1 MTVHAL
7 AAGDLGS
14 GPRAEVSG
22 AFAAADRRLS
32 LACAGLV
39 FLAAGFP
46 GVAVPSAASTVTNS
60 SLPVVWVEAGPA
72 TCGPAG
78 ATFTLFLDGDS
89 DAAGRQALDGDLNV
103 RFAVGSN
110 HRSLGRG
117 APSVSGNGYTGSS
130 SKETSHLGEALIPS
144 GVTFHKLTVNTRNAT
159 PTALDIQFG
168 DLTPVGEVHVNLG
181 GLWTTSGYSVGSPA
195 LGSVQVH
202 FREGGECSSL
212 ADTKVVVADPVA
224 SFGTGSSS
232 AGEGA
237 GTQNVTVNLSKPAAS
252 AVTVDYQVGGTA
264 SSSGDFTITGSG
276 SVTVAQGSSTGT
288 IEVAITDDAD
298 DETDEAVILTLDAG
312 TGYTVGSP
320 SSHTLTITDN
330 DDPPATDPVASF
342 ATGSSSAG
350 EGAGTQNVT
359 VNLSKPAASAVT
371 VDYQV
376 GGTASSSGDFT
387 ITGSG
392 SVTVAQGSSAGTIA
406 VAITDDADD
415 ETSETVILTLD
426 AGTGYTVGSPS
437 SHTLT
442 ITDNDDPPAT
452 DPVASFATGS
462 SSAGEGAGTQNVTVN
477 LSKPAASAVTV
488 DYQVGGTASSSG
500 DFTITGS
507 GSLTL
512 APGSSTGTIPVAIT
526 DDGDDETDETVVLTL
541 DAGTGYTVGS
551 PSSHTLTITDNDD
564 PPATDPVAS
573 FATGSSSA
581 GEGAGTQNVT
591 VNLSKPA
598 ASAVTV
604 DYQVGGTASSSGDFT
619 ITGSGSV
626 TVAQGSSTGT
636 IAVAIT
642 DDADDETSET
652 VILTLDTGTGY
663 TVGSPSSHTLTITD
677 NDDPPATDPMA
688 SFSTG
693 SSSAGEGAGTR
704 HVPVRL
710 SKPASSPVTVD
721 YRVGGTASSG
731 DFTITGGGSVTV
743 AQGSSTGTIA
753 VTITDDGDD
762 ETDETVILTLD
773 AGTGY
778 TVGSPSSHT
787 LTITDNDDPP
797 ATDPMASFSTGSSS
811 AGEGAGTR
819 HVPVRLSKPA
829 SSPVTVDYRVGGT
842 ASSGDFTI
850 TGGGSV
856 TVAQGSSTG
865 TIAVTITDDGDD
877 ETDETV
883 VLTLDTGT
891 GYSVGNPSSHKLMI
905 HDDDRAPSTHGAG
918 TGSGSTGSTGGAS
931 SNQPPTVGLSC
942 SPCAVDVGG
951 RARVTATASD
961 PDGDPLDYSWEA
973 TGGRL
978 TGATRGPNVGWVSP
992 SRPGPYR
999 IEVSVS
1005 DGHGGVAVAEAVVE
1019 VIAANDEPSFGRDS
1033 YRFEL
1038 PEKTAGPLVLGSVTA
1053 TDPNGGPILYQPLS
1067 GDWDRFGLGPEDGVL
1082 TYTGGGE
1089 DLEGGPSRFDLAVRA
1104 WTPLGAHAIVE
1115 IVVEVIASNEGPSFE
1130 RDSYRFELPE
1140 ATAGPLVLGSVTAT
1154 DPSGGPVL
1162 YEPLSGDWSS
1172 FELGPEDGVLTYTG
1186 AGEDLESG
1194 PGRFDLAVRVWTLFG
1209 AHAIAQIAVEV
1220 TDVNEAPEAVGNIP
1234 IQRPGAS
1241 LAALEIELAGYF
1253 RDPDGDVLTYRA
1265 ESSDVSVATA
1275 SIVGSVLIVT
1285 PTGVG
1290 AAFVIVTAEDEGGL
1304 SAKQRVEVITSNTP
1318 PRFDRATHRF
1328 ELSEGIAGPVRLGAV
1343 TATDPDGDPLT
1354 YEADSGDWDRF
1365 EVGAQ
1370 DGALTYTGAGED
1382 FETWPNRL
1390 ALTVRARDGA
1400 GGEALG
1406 QVAVDVTDAN
1416 DAPRAVGTI
1425 PDQRLEAG
1433 GSAAAMELEP
1443 HFEDPDGDVLTYR
1456 AESSDVAVVT
1466 AAVAGAV
1473 LTVTPIGPGT
1483 AVVTVTAEDPDGL
1496 SAEQVVPVGVGFGGR
1511 PEVLGESLAAMARS
1525 HLASVRMTLGRRLDR
1540 DRSDSSSRV
1549 SVMGRSLP
1557 VGEETTPEAFQGMAT
1572 GWLMSAAMA
1581 SRTGA
1586 SGVSPFAP
1594 GSLESGAATSLGEWS
1609 GFSTG
1614 SNRLF
1619 QGTEFVMGFG
1629 GAQRDAPATERGR
1642 RFQVWGQGD
1651 LQGFSGAGSPGR
1663 AHDGDLRTGYLGV
1676 DAELGSRWLVGVAVA
1691 RSAGGSDWRVDATE
1705 GRLTT
1710 TMTSALPYAR
1720 WSDGV
1725 TSVWAISAVGRGDA
1739 ENSASASGRTEN
1751 SDLRLGLGSV
1761 ELRRAMALTVG
1772 GASFGLRA
1780 DAGWAQL
1787 RTDEGTDG
1795 LSGLAV
1801 GVNQQRVGAEVSRS
1815 FEVSGGSVL
1824 PFGEVHLRR
1833 DGGEGATGSGVEL
1846 AVGLRAQSGIVRL
1859 DAQGRLL
1866 VVHSADDYRER
1877 GVGLTLTVGEMGEEG
1892 LSVAVSPRW
1901 GDAAHAGGALWRE
1914 QLAQRSTLAFA
1925 PPLWTL
1931 ETRGDYRMRLGG
1943 GLLTL
1948 FGGYSDSVMGHRLL
1962 IGGTWDPFAR
1972 RIAPVDGRE
1981 TRVAATPARRPAS
1994 LETPT
1999 SDEPPDAPAPA
2010 EELATEPPAE
2020 GQPSP
2025 VVIPPLPEVT
2035 SEEVAAPA
2043 PELDPAP
2050 IPAPAPPDTPP
2061 DPEEGTEEPAPPVE
2075 GGTPAPVPG
2084 SPADLNQP
2092 PVFSATEYVFRSP
2105 DMRSAGPRWRR
2116 VGVVRARDPEG
2127 SPVTYSLSEGDRS
2140 RFRVDLRSGVIV
2152 RIGTSAEDPAT
2163 ERPDGFVLTVSARD
2177 RDGGIATVTV
2187 RVLPDRVEPGG

>member
-22 AFAAADRRLS
+22 AFAAAGRRLS

-195 LGSVQVH
+195 LGSVRVH

-276 SVTVAQGSSTGT
+276 SVTVAQGSSAGT
-288 IEVAITDDAD
+288 IAVAITDDAD
-298 DETDEAVILTLDAG
+298 DETSETVILTLDAG

-507 GSLTL
+507 GSVTV
-512 APGSSTGTIPVAIT
+512 AQGSSAGTIAVAIT
-526 DDGDDETDETVVLTL
+526 DDADDETSETVILTL
-541 DAGTGYTVGS
+541 DTGTGYTVGS

-642 DDADDETSET
+642 DDADDETS
-652 VILTLDTGTGY
+652 
-663 TVGSPSSHTLTITD
+663 
-677 NDDPPATDPMA
+677 
-688 SFSTG
+688 
-693 SSSAGEGAGTR
+693 
-704 HVPVRL
+704 
-710 SKPASSPVTVD
+710 
-721 YRVGGTASSG
+721 
-731 DFTITGGGSVTV
+731 
-743 AQGSSTGTIA
+743 
-753 VTITDDGDD
+753 
-762 ETDETVILTLD
+762 ETVILTLD

-931 SNQPPTVGLSC
+931 SNQPPTVELSC
-942 SPCAVDVGG
+942 SPCAVSAGDE
-951 RARVTATASD
+951 ARVTATASD

-978 TGATRGPNVGWVSP
+978 TGANRGPNVGWASP
-992 SRPGPYR
+992 SRPGRYR
-999 IEVSVS
+999 IEVLVS
-1005 DGHGGVAVAEAVVE
+1005 DGQGGVASAEAVVE
-1019 VIAANDEPSFGRDS
+1019 VIAANEGPSLDRDS

-1038 PEKTAGPLVLGSVTA
+1038 PEGTAGPWFLGSITA
-1053 TDPNGGPILYQPLS
+1053 TDPN
-1067 GDWDRFGLGPEDGVL
+1067 
-1082 TYTGGGE
+1082 
-1089 DLEGGPSRFDLAVRA
+1089 
-1104 WTPLGAHAIVE
+1104 
-1115 IVVEVIASNEGPSFE
+1115 
-1130 RDSYRFELPE
+1130 
-1140 ATAGPLVLGSVTAT
+1140 
-1154 DPSGGPVL
+1154 GGPVL
-1162 YEPLSGDWSS
+1162 YEPLSGDWRR
-1172 FELGPEDGVLTYTG
+1172 FELGPEDGALIYTG
-1186 AGEDLESG
+1186 PGEDFDDG
-1194 PGRFDLAVRVWTLFG
+1194 PVRFEMMVRVWNLLG
-1209 AHAIAQIAVEV
+1209 AHTIGQIVVEV
-1220 TDVNEAPEAVGNIP
+1220 TDVNEAP
-1234 IQRPGAS
+1234 
-1241 LAALEIELAGYF
+1241 
-1253 RDPDGDVLTYRA
+1253 
-1265 ESSDVSVATA
+1265 VA
-1275 SIVGSVLIVT
+1275 I
-1285 PTGVG
+1285 
-1290 AAFVIVTAEDEGGL
+1290 
-1304 SAKQRVEVITSNTP
+1304 
-1318 PRFDRATHRF
+1318 
-1328 ELSEGIAGPVRLGAV
+1328 
-1343 TATDPDGDPLT
+1343 
-1354 YEADSGDWDRF
+1354 
-1365 EVGAQ
+1365 
-1370 DGALTYTGAGED
+1370 
-1382 FETWPNRL
+1382 
-1390 ALTVRARDGA
+1390 
-1400 GGEALG
+1400 
-1406 QVAVDVTDAN
+1406 
-1416 DAPRAVGTI
+1416 GTI
-1425 PDQRLEAG
+1425 PTQRPEAG
-1433 GSAAAMELEP
+1433 FAAVEVELTGY
-1443 HFEDPDGDVLTYR
+1443 FEDPDGDVLTYR

-1629 GAQRDAPATERGR
+1629 GAQRDAPATERVR

-1725 TSVWAISAVGRGDA
+1725 TSVWAIGGVGRGDA

-1846 AVGLRAQSGIVRL
+1846 AVGLRAQGGIVRL

-1901 GDAAHAGGALWRE
+1901 GDAARAGGALWRE

-2010 EELATEPPAE
+2010 EEVATEPPAE

-2075 GGTPAPVPG
+2075 AETPAPVPG

-2092 PVFSATEYVFRSP
+2092 PVFSETEYVFRSP

-2177 RDGGIATVTV
+2177 RDGGVATVTV